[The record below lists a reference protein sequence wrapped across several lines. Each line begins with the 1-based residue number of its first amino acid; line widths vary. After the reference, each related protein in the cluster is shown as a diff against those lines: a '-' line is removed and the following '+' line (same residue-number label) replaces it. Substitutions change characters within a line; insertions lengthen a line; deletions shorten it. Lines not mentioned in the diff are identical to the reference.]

1 MWASVLAGQA
11 LLGAKRDANAD
22 GVIKLSEISLIENQ
36 ESVFYESL
44 GLLLKDISTFIRNT
58 PFATAAGAALRA
70 IDNAQIFYDKIY
82 GIDAN
87 PRPHIDVPLGIA
99 FVADVTSAISDTAN
113 ETKF

>member
-1 MWASVLAGQA
+1 M
-11 LLGAKRDANAD
+11 
-22 GVIKLSEISLIENQ
+22 IKLSEISLIENQ